1 MLYQFHKSTSVDE
14 TNCFKSIM
22 SFLGKSSMRCARKK
36 TYRKIWGIA
45 RPLMQNRFLIC
56 KSFIL
61 SAACPSPI
69 IPIRQIRKFCR
80 KTLSLHNTPHS
91 RVFYVF
97 CRQSRLFCH
106 CSALALLIKML
117 KWQMLKPEGDFLKI
131 FLDFWN
137 NSKYFKFFEF
147 FEIMKNFEI

>member
-1 MLYQFHKSTSVDE
+1 MLYILLILILRVFFIRAPPFSYMLYQFHKSTSVDE

-61 SAACPSPI
+61 SAECPSPI

-80 KTLSLHNTPHS
+80 KTLSLYNRPHS
-91 RVFYVF
+91 RIFYF
-97 CRQSRLFCH
+97 FLTQQFRQSRLFCH
-106 CSALALLIKML
+106 WLFWL
-117 KWQMLKPEGDFLKI
+117 KC
-131 FLDFWN
+131 WN
-137 NSKYFKFFEF
+137 DKC
-147 FEIMKNFEI
+147 